1 MTENMVLGLHQED
14 PHLSGL
20 LLSLSESSAFAETH
34 VFSSNTTASSAKLI
48 TVIRTVPN
56 DTPQPEFLRHPTK
69 YMVHAKVQ
77 NVGGKHTPDAP
88 QS

>member
-1 MTENMVLGLHQED
+1 MTENMVLGLHQ
-14 PHLSGL
+14 PASQRLAS
-20 LLSLSESSAFAETH
+20 SFSESSAFAKTQ
-34 VFSSNTTASSAKLI
+34 VVSSNTTASSAKLI